1 MTKNDRARDYDSFVA
16 LFSIERIRDINSTVR
31 EVCTLPSIVY
41 PLFDNRNF
49 RLQKIAID
57 RRQIKFI

>member
-31 EVCTLPSIVY
+31 EVIKALFRIKINVWLYITIDSLSIIWQSK
-41 PLFDNRNF
+41 L
-49 RLQKIAID
+49 
-57 RRQIKFI
+57 